1 MDSHFDGDDM
11 KRVDLWRA
19 KLKAAKAE
27 RRIVTKQHNM
37 IVRTLRRL
45 TILIEDLERKIGNVE
60 KH

>member
-1 MDSHFDGDDM
+1 M